1 MPQRGVYQMIEI
13 PCDTGEHVVI
23 DAASLVGACLDDLN
37 LHRAQLDEQVLTGSS
52 MKGVN
57 LRAAS
62 LERTVLSGCNLENAI
77 VFGAWAKCA
86 VFREAHCFAAKFN
99 CAILNGADFTNAD
112 LSQADLS
119 QTQLQG
125 ATLLG
130 ATVVGAD
137 FQSAEYDRATV
148 WPEGFDPA
156 ASGAKLVLQ

>member
-1 MPQRGVYQMIEI
+1 MIEI
-13 PCDTGEHVVI
+13 QCDTGEHVAI
-23 DAASLVGACLDDLN
+23 GAASLVGACLDNLN

-62 LERTVLSGCNLENAI
+62 LERTGLSGCNLENALI
-77 VFGAWAKCA
+77 FGAWAKGA
-86 VFREAHCFAAKFN
+86 VFRDANCFAAKFS
-99 CAILNGADFTNAD
+99 CALLNGADFTNAD

-119 QTQLQG
+119 QARLQG

-137 FQSAEYDRATV
+137 FQNAEYDGTTV
-148 WPEGFDPA
+148 WPTGFNPV
-156 ASGAKLVLQ
+156 ASGAKLDRAKREV